1 MRVFSTYGNCNIP
14 KCTLAVFDV
23 FRVFYK
29 HNLNVS
35 WVKCETLRRETRKV
49 TKLKDNIVICKKG
62 A

>member
-1 MRVFSTYGNCNIP
+1 MP

-23 FRVFYK
+23 FRVFSK

-35 WVKCETLRRETRKV
+35 WVKCETLRQETRKV

-62 A
+62 S